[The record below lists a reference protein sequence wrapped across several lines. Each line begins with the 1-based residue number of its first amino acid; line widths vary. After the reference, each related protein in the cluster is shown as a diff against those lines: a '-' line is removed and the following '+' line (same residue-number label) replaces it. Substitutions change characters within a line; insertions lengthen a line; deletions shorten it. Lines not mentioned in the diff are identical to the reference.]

1 MCVWGGAGGYY
12 VHQGRRSEEGEFPYQ
27 TLKAGEELATQKGVE
42 ERGGLPGLRGRGV
55 RNKDSD
61 LEKQLRVW

>member
-1 MCVWGGAGGYY
+1 MCEGYVCSIY
-12 VHQGRRSEEGEFPYQ
+12 QGRQSEEGEFPYQ

-42 ERGGLPGLRGRGV
+42 DAGSPPGLRGGEV
-55 RNKDSD
+55 RNKGSD